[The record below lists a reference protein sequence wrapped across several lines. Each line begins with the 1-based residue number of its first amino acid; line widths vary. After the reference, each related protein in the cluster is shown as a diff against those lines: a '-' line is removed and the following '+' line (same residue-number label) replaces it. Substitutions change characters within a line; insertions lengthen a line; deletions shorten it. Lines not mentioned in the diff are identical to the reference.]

1 MSTSTCSQRRVV
13 PVCVVREP
21 KTVVFR
27 WNADMS
33 NAVLSVPAEG
43 GMVARSHRP
52 TRMSRAVS
60 IKHHRCVVSGAEKE
74 CCKVP

>member
-13 PVCVVREP
+13 PVCVVIEP
-21 KTVVFR
+21 KTVVCR

-33 NAVLSVPAEG
+33 NAVLAVPVEG
-43 GMVARSHRP
+43 GVVARSHRP
-52 TRMSRAVS
+52 TRMSWAAGIRY
-60 IKHHRCVVSGAEKE
+60 HRRVATGAEKG